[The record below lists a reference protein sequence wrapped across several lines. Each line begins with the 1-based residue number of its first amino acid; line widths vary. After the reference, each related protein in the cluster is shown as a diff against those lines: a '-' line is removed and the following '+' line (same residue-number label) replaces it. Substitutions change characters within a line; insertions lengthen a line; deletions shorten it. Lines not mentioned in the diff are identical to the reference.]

1 MAISPTTRRT
11 SSIINI
17 LIFLGLL
24 LVLLQ
29 PLTWNF
35 ELPAVFW
42 IRQSFQM
49 LLWIGLY
56 FVVSNVYIPKFLFKD
71 RLPFFF
77 FIVAISILFIVVS
90 SKVLELSLDVNEAM
104 RAIKRP
110 VRPRQDHNAFSID
123 YFLLFVSVLIAG
135 ISSSIAVITKWYA
148 DQQSR
153 LLLEQEK
160 ITAELSF
167 LKAQINPHFFFNTLN
182 NIYSLN
188 GTDTE
193 KAGDAIYT
201 LSHMMRYVLYDSKN
215 NTTLKKEI
223 SFVENYLKLMQLRLT
238 DKVKIAFVKPDGNL
252 DHSFAPMLFL
262 PYIENAFKHG
272 ISSTENTS
280 IYIGIT
286 STRDTV
292 TIEVRNTILT
302 VKGEI
307 MEESNGIGL
316 VNTKRRLDLLY
327 PGRYILTIDPHT
339 DDNEYYV
346 QLVLKVND

>member
-1 MAISPTTRRT
+1 MTLFSNIKNT
-11 SSIINI
+11 SFIIN
-17 LIFLGLL
+17 LLVFLGLFF
-24 LVLLQ
+24 VVLQ
-29 PLTWNF
+29 PLAWDF

-42 IRQSFQM
+42 IRQCFQL
-49 LLWIGLY
+49 LLWITLY
-56 FVVSNVYIPKFLFKD
+56 FLVSKVYIPKFLFRD
-71 RLPFFF
+71 RLSFFF
-77 FIVAISILFIVVS
+77 FMILVSVLFIVVAS
-90 SKVLELSLDVNEAM
+90 RLLEMSLDVNEAM

-110 VRPRQDHNAFSID
+110 VRARPKHSTFSID
-123 YFLLFVSVLIAG
+123 YFLLFISISIAG
-135 ISSSIAVITKWYA
+135 ISASIAIIRKWYA
-148 DQQSR
+148 DNQSR

-188 GTDTE
+188 RTDTE

-238 DKVKIAFVKPDGNL
+238 EKVKIVFEKSDSNS

-280 IYIGIT
+280 IYIGIS
-286 STRDTV
+286 STKDTV
-292 TIEVRNTILT
+292 TIEVRNTLVS

-327 PGRYILTIDPHT
+327 PGRYTLTIDPHT
-339 DDNEYYV
+339 SENEYFV
-346 QLVLKVND
+346 RLILKLND

>member
-1 MAISPTTRRT
+1 M
-11 SSIINI
+11 
-17 LIFLGLL
+17 GLFF
-24 LVLLQ
+24 VLLQ
-29 PLTWNF
+29 PLTWDF
-35 ELPAVFW
+35 ELPTVFW
-42 IRQSFQM
+42 IRQVFQLM
-49 LLWIGLY
+49 LWITLY
-56 FVVSNVYIPKFLFKD
+56 FLISRVYIQKYLFQD
-71 RLPFFF
+71 RVPFFF
-77 FIVAISILFIVVS
+77 FMLLISILFIIVAS
-90 SKVLELSLDVNEAM
+90 RVLEMSLHVNEAM

-110 VRPRQDHNAFSID
+110 VRTRPRQNDFSID
-123 YFLLFVSVLIAG
+123 YFLLFISISIAG
-135 ISSSIAVITKWYA
+135 ISTSIAIIRKWYA
-148 DQQSR
+148 DNQSR

-188 GTDTE
+188 RTDTE

-238 DKVKIAFVKPDGNL
+238 EKVKITFEKPDGII

-272 ISSTENTS
+272 ISSTEDTS
-280 IYIGIT
+280 IYIGI
-286 STRDTV
+286 SATREIV
-292 TIEVRNTILT
+292 TIEVRNTILI

-327 PGRYILTIDPHT
+327 PGKYTLDINPHT
-339 DDNEYYV
+339 AENEYFV
-346 QLVLKVND
+346 RLVLKLND

>member
-1 MAISPTTRRT
+1 MTALSNIKNT
-11 SSIINI
+11 SFIANL
-17 LIFLGLL
+17 LICLALL
-24 LVLLQ
+24 FIALQ
-29 PLTWNF
+29 PLALDF
-35 ELPAVFW
+35 EMPAVFW
-42 IRQSFQM
+42 IRQFLQL
-49 LLWIGLY
+49 LLWITLY
-56 FVVSNVYIPKFLFKD
+56 FVVSKIFIPRFLFND

-77 FIVAISILFIVVS
+77 LMIFLSVFFIAAASRLLEISLN
-90 SKVLELSLDVNEAM
+90 VNEAM
-104 RAIKRP
+104 HAIRRP
-110 VRPRQDHNAFSID
+110 ARVRQQHSAFSID
-123 YFLLFVSVLIAG
+123 YFLLFVSILIAG
-135 ISSSIAVITKWYA
+135 IGASIAIIKKWYA

-188 GTDTE
+188 RTDTE

-223 SFVENYLKLMQLRLT
+223 SFVENYLKLMHLRLT
-238 DKVKIAFVKPDGNL
+238 DKVKVSFVPPTGNL

-272 ISSTENTS
+272 ISSTEDTS
-280 IYIGIT
+280 IYIRIS
-286 STRDTV
+286 STKDTV
-292 TIEVRNTILT
+292 SIEVRNTLVS

-327 PGRYILTIDPHT
+327 PGRYQLTIDPHT
-339 DDNEYYV
+339 EDNEYFV
-346 QLVLKVND
+346 SLVLNVND